1 MSSEAKH
8 KLHEEKR
15 ERLLD
20 TAYPGWKDE
29 KYEFENPTAKEKAK
43 KSYAEPRAYIQIEI
57 KKAIIRKLN
66 KPFGKNNGLA
76 AAELLLSI
84 REFSR
89 LEKVVTPDT
98 CNMSIVES
106 LLSECCEEHTVVSS
120 VRDGNIVYFAA

>member
-1 MSSEAKH
+1 MSSESKYRI
-8 KLHEEKR
+8 HEEKR

-20 TAYPGWKDE
+20 ATYPGWKDE

-43 KSYAEPRAYIQIEI
+43 KSCAEPRAYTQIEI
-57 KKAIIRKLN
+57 KEAIIRKLN
-66 KPFGKNNGLA
+66 KPYGKNNGLA

-89 LEKVVTPDT
+89 LESVVTPDA
-98 CNMSIVES
+98 CSLSIVES

>member
-1 MSSEAKH
+1 MSTESKYRI
-8 KLHEEKR
+8 HEEKR

-20 TAYPGWKDE
+20 EAYPGWRDE

-43 KSYAEPRAYIQIEI
+43 KSYSEPRAYIQIEI
-57 KKAIIRKLN
+57 KKAIIGKLN
-66 KPFGKNNGLA
+66 KPFGKNNGPA

-84 REFSR
+84 RESSR

-98 CNMSIVES
+98 CNLSIVES
-106 LLSECCEEHTVVSS
+106 FLSECCEEQTVVSS